1 MAIPPARQY
10 AQVMALKA
18 TVRNGRLVVDAPTE
32 LPEGTVVD
40 LVFDDEGD
48 DLDDEQ
54 RAALH
59 AAIDRSLEQAR
70 SGQSAPADAIL
81 EKLRARREG

>member
-1 MAIPPARQY
+1 
-10 AQVMALKA
+10 MALRG

-40 LVFDDEGD
+40 LV
-48 DLDDEQ
+48 LDDEQ

-59 AAIDRSLEQAR
+59 AAIDRSLQQAQA
-70 SGQSAPADAIL
+70 GQSAPASVIL
-81 EKLRARREG
+81 DKLRARREG

>member
-1 MAIPPARQY
+1 
-10 AQVMALKA
+10 MALRG

-40 LVFDDEGD
+40 LV
-48 DLDDEQ
+48 LDDEQ

-59 AAIDRSLEQAR
+59 AAIERSLQQAQA
-70 SGQSAPADAIL
+70 GQSAPASVIL
-81 EKLRARREG
+81 DKLRARREG

>member
-1 MAIPPARQY
+1 
-10 AQVMALKA
+10 MALRG

-40 LVFDDEGD
+40 LVLDDEGD

-59 AAIDRSLEQAR
+59 AAIDRSLQQAQA
-70 SGQSAPADAIL
+70 GQSAPASVIL
-81 EKLRARREG
+81 DKLRARREG

>member
-1 MAIPPARQY
+1 
-10 AQVMALKA
+10 MALKA

-40 LVFDDEGD
+40 LVLDDEGD

-54 RAALH
+54 RSALQ

-70 SGQSAPADAIL
+70 SGQSALADAIL